1 VAIDTYL
8 TNNLSKLIYAIYFT
22 LLIYLKTIKSFN
34 FYVYSVLQSEL
45 KEVNSIQQIFLWIKW
60 RTEVNKNLAHDL
72 LSQSY
77 HDIGSMQTE
86 KLLQILSRPG
96 VYRYGIIEDCST
108 SLNEQDFINFGIP
121 RVTLEYSRL
130 SAQLSVNQSNV
141 ASTPSES
148 IPHVDY

>member
-1 VAIDTYL
+1 
-8 TNNLSKLIYAIYFT
+8 
-22 LLIYLKTIKSFN
+22 
-34 FYVYSVLQSEL
+34 
-45 KEVNSIQQIFLWIKW
+45 
-60 RTEVNKNLAHDL
+60 L

-141 ASTPSES
+141 VSTPSES